1 VNVAPQRGK
10 NFEALCYNRSP
21 SRRIDPV
28 PCASRPG
35 VRKDK
40 FERRRS
46 TMTERLDLLKIA
58 QEEQTG
64 DLFKYLDSI
73 YKRSKIQPRG
83 VSDAV
88 IWEGGN
94 PSGNV
99 KAVAHA
105 LTDAFALNGTLM
117 ALDVLGLPFLGVPM
131 MAQYRHDTKLKPLEW
146 FGKLDYT
153 AIKWSTAGDA
163 LVNENGKKVV
173 VMGKSAN
180 APLRTAAGVYCNVRP
195 YGTITSV
202 RFMPGLPYSQDGKKF
217 RVDKDTGNIH
227 SEMNTPGVRMAYAV
241 RLFLKMVH
249 ETGEIGRVATKP
261 TQAQEDA
268 VNAGILRWLIQG
280 TKFKL
285 NRRYA
290 VDAYAEHKANVDGIV
305 ALLPKDFKAGME
317 NWDGEINEHISDTNF
332 GILLHDMY
340 QQRKAIVYATDLD
353 GDRLTDLMADA
364 PDVLRG
370 WGQMVL
376 DHVKASTDMK
386 KVWKEMGFTMTNGKD
401 MTSVMYR
408 MEGEPIFE
416 QTLGSADAMLLRLL
430 AGDETVGGTKQPY
443 DPRIHFVLINEAYKA
458 ANPGNER
465 LSGWLDMQLET
476 FDKIYG
482 STRPRYIEGYNKL
495 KEAIKPW
502 GK

>member
-1 VNVAPQRGK
+1 
-10 NFEALCYNRSP
+10 
-21 SRRIDPV
+21 
-28 PCASRPG
+28 
-35 VRKDK
+35 
-40 FERRRS
+40 
-46 TMTERLDLLKIA
+46 MTDRLDLLRIA

-64 DLFKYLDSI
+64 NLFKYLDGI
-73 YKRSKIQPRG
+73 YQRSKIQPKG
-83 VSDAV
+83 CTDAV
-88 IWEGGN
+88 IWEGG
-94 PSGNV
+94 SQHGGV
-99 KAVAHA
+99 KPVAHA
-105 LTDAFALNGTLM
+105 FTDMFALNGTLM

-131 MAQYRHDTKLKPLEW
+131 MAQFRHDTKLASLDW
-146 FGKLDYT
+146 FGKLEYT

-180 APLRTAAGVYCNVRP
+180 APLRTKAGVYCNVRP
-195 YGTITSV
+195 YGTITNV

-217 RVDKDTGNIH
+217 RVDRDTGNIH

-241 RLFLKMVH
+241 RLFLKMVN
-249 ETGEIGRVATKP
+249 ETGQIGRVATKP

-268 VNAGILRWLIQG
+268 VNAGIVRWLLQG
-280 TKFKL
+280 TKFELK
-285 NRRYA
+285 RQYA
-290 VDAYAEHKANVDGIV
+290 VDAYAEHRANVDAIV

-317 NWDGEINEHISDTNF
+317 TWGGEINEHISDTNF

-340 QQRKAIVYATDLD
+340 QQRKVIIYATDLD

-370 WGQMVL
+370 WGQRIL
-376 DHVKASTDMK
+376 DHVKAGMDVN
-386 KVWKEMGFTMTNGKD
+386 KVWKDMGFTMTSGKD

-443 DPRIHFVLINEAYKA
+443 DPRIHFVLINDAYKA

-465 LSGWLDMQLET
+465 LAGWLDAQLET
-476 FDKIYG
+476 FDRIYG
-482 STRPRYIEGYNKL
+482 GKRPRYLEGYEKL
-495 KEAIKPW
+495 KTAIKPW
-502 GK
+502 GR

>member
-1 VNVAPQRGK
+1 
-10 NFEALCYNRSP
+10 
-21 SRRIDPV
+21 
-28 PCASRPG
+28 
-35 VRKDK
+35 
-40 FERRRS
+40 
-46 TMTERLDLLKIA
+46 MTDRLDLLKIA
-58 QEEQTG
+58 QEEQSG
-64 DLFKYLDSI
+64 NLFKLLDGI

-83 VSDAV
+83 ISDAV

-94 PSGNV
+94 LHGNV
-99 KAVAHA
+99 KPVAHSF
-105 LTDAFALNGTLM
+105 TDMFALNGTLM

-131 MAQYRHDTKLKPLEW
+131 MAQFRHDARLASLDW
-146 FGKLDYT
+146 FGKLEYT
-153 AIKWSTAGDA
+153 AIKWSTAGDFM
-163 LVNENGKKVV
+163 VNEGGKKVV
-173 VMGKSAN
+173 VYGKSAN

-217 RVDKDTGNIH
+217 RVDRDTGNIH

-249 ETGEIGRVATKP
+249 ETKQIGRVATKP

-268 VNAGILRWLIQG
+268 VNAGIVRWLLQG
-280 TKFKL
+280 TKFEIK
-285 NRRYA
+285 RRYA
-290 VDAYAEHKANVDGIV
+290 VDAYAEHKANVDAIV

-317 NWDGEINEHISDTNF
+317 NWSGEINEHISDTNF
-332 GILLHDMY
+332 GLLLHDMIR
-340 QQRKAIVYATDLD
+340 QRKAIVYATDLD

-364 PDVLRG
+364 PEVLRN

-376 DHVKASTDMK
+376 DHAKTGADMR
-386 KVWKEMGFTMTNGKD
+386 KVWSEMGFTMKSGHD

-408 MEGEPIFE
+408 MQGEPIFE

-430 AGDETVGGTKQPY
+430 AGDETVGGEKQPY

-458 ANPGNER
+458 ANPGNKELAR
-465 LSGWLDMQLET
+465 WLDAQLAT

-482 STRPRYIEGYNKL
+482 SKRPRYIEGYNKL